1 MSLDNS
7 YNCPINMEIQIFP
20 AENGLYGS
28 YELYEDDG
36 ISKSTNSNYLITN
49 MNIDK
54 I

>member
-1 MSLDNS
+1 
-7 YNCPINMEIQIFP
+7 MEIQIFP

-49 MNIDK
+49 MNLDK
-54 I
+54 IENGYKFTINKKE